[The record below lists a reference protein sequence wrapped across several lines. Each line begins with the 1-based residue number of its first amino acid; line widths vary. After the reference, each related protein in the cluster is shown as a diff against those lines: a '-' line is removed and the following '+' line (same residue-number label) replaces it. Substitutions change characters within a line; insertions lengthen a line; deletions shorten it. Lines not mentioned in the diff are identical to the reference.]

1 MLAKYFV
8 DLHIHIGSTLENH
21 PVKITASRK
30 LNLINIIEECVHR
43 KGIDIIGIV
52 DCASPRV
59 LKDLDSLIEKGDLFE
74 FKGGGLSYR
83 EQLTILPGVEVESC
97 EANGGRGHYLS
108 FFPTLSQVKEYS
120 RFLSAYIKNINL
132 STQQSYLT
140 AQQLGETTNQL
151 GGIFSPAHAFTP
163 HKSLFG
169 SCGDSLESVF
179 SDYASKLKIL
189 ELGLSSDSQMADT
202 IADLNKLTFI
212 SNSDAHSLEKIGRE
226 YNIFELEEPS
236 FSGVKQV
243 LYQEKGKIVA
253 NYGLDPKL
261 GKYHRNFCDRCKNI
275 LNTTVPV
282 DRCPQCSSQQIIK
295 GVYDRLKEIGDLKSV
310 SPENRPPYYYQIP
323 LAFLPNVGPKTIKKL
338 IDNLGTEMEVLH
350 KIDFLDIKD
359 LVGAKVANTIE
370 MARKGQ
376 MVISP
381 GGGGFYG
388 KITASE
394 RGNYYI

>member
-1 MLAKYFV
+1 LSKYFV

-30 LNLINIIEECVHR
+30 LNLMNIIEECVYR

-59 LKDLDSLIEKGDLFE
+59 LKDLDSLIKKEDLFE
-74 FKGGGLSYR
+74 LKGGGLSYR
-83 EQLTILPGVEVESC
+83 EQLTIIPGVEVESC

-108 FFPTLSQVKEYS
+108 FFPTLLQVKEFS
-120 RFLSAYIKNINL
+120 RFLSASIKNINL
-132 STQQSYLT
+132 STQQSYLP
-140 AQQLGETTNQL
+140 AQKLGETTNRL
-151 GGIFSPAHAFTP
+151 GGIFLPAHAFTP

-179 SDYASKLKIL
+179 SDYASNIKVI

-202 IADLNKLTFI
+202 IAELNKLTFI

-226 YNIFELEEPS
+226 YNIFELEES
-236 FSGVKQV
+236 SYTGIKQA
-243 LYQEKGKIVA
+243 LYQEKGRIIA

-261 GKYHRNFCDRCKNI
+261 GKYHRSFCERCKNI
-275 LNTTVPV
+275 VNTTIPV
-282 DRCPQCSSQQIIK
+282 VSCPQCLSPNIIK
-295 GVYDRLKEIGDLKSV
+295 GVYDRLFEIGDMNSA
-310 SPENRPPYYYQIP
+310 SPKNRPPYYYQIP
-323 LAFLPNVGPKTIKKL
+323 LAFLPNIGSKTIKKL
-338 IDNLGTEMEVLH
+338 IDNFGTEMEVLH
-350 KIDFLDIKD
+350 TIEFENIKEV
-359 LVGAKVANTIE
+359 VGAKVANTID

-381 GGGGFYG
+381 GGGGIYG
-388 KITASE
+388 KITE
-394 RGNYYI
+394 NQRGNYDI